1 MLSSVATRRSLVQR
15 CFTSS
20 FTMGHT
26 RSIITAASTVLAN
39 NHTVT
44 ASASSTKELSSVFN
58 RTFSSNG
65 GSYGGAPN
73 GPLRSQP
80 QYAIFGEKTML
91 SIKMI
96 PPVFRCLKNGS
107 LVLDQNKKGRILL
120 EWSPRGDAG
129 TSMKYLT
136 RMPLNLHS

>member
-1 MLSSVATRRSLVQR
+1 MLSSALANRRTLTQR
-15 CFTSS
+15 CLTGTGTSTTRYSRCNITALQNFLTHNHGNLSLGTSS
-20 FTMGHT
+20 
-26 RSIITAASTVLAN
+26 N
-39 NHTVT
+39 
-44 ASASSTKELSSVFN
+44 ELPSQLI
-58 RTFSSNG
+58 RKFSSNG
-65 GSYGGAPN
+65 GSYGTPN

-120 EWSPRGDAG
+120 EWSARGDAG
-129 TSMKYLT
+129 K
-136 RMPLNLHS
+136 

>member
-1 MLSSVATRRSLVQR
+1 MLIRS
-15 CFTSS
+15 
-20 FTMGHT
+20 
-26 RSIITAASTVLAN
+26 
-39 NHTVT
+39 
-44 ASASSTKELSSVFN
+44 
-58 RTFSSNG
+58 FSSNG
-65 GSYGGAPN
+65 GSYGGTPN

-120 EWSPRGDAG
+120 EWSPRGDSGKATTG
-129 TSMKYLT
+129 
-136 RMPLNLHS
+136 RQFQREIQLNINSSILFSFTHSLLK